1 MKITSHSA
9 RGWEVQ
15 HSSATPT
22 AHTGK
27 GELVSDDKFL
37 RNDI

>member
-15 HSSATPT
+15 HGSATPT